1 MLSVSL
7 KRAKVVMA
15 THADASAK
23 TALFLPQPMVQRK
36 SPAKYEKPI

>member
-7 KRAKVVMA
+7 KSAKAVMA

-23 TALFLPQPMVQRK
+23 TALFLPQPMVQRN